1 MFSKLLK
8 NATDEIKKEKL
19 PSIKHTTS
27 HSHSSHTL
35 RNSKDPKQKTKSI
48 TIEEQ
53 ILNSVKD
60 WWNNTSKTYDDIDL
74 LINNKTTIDGY
85 TFHVASG
92 HQANIFAKKN
102 GESIHIISAGQPES
116 QKDFND
122 EVIRQLNR
130 KNGGKKKRKNKSKK
144 QKL

>member
-8 NATDEIKKEKL
+8 NATDEIHKIKL
-19 PSIKHTTS
+19 PSIS
-27 HSHSSHTL
+27 VHSHSSQTP

-116 QKDFND
+116 REDFND
-122 EVIRQLNR
+122 EVMRQLNR

-144 QKL
+144 RKL